1 MANKPVTYSERDVA
15 IVNALKNAPEGLTL
29 AGLCEAT
36 GMEIKPGHIT
46 GAKRKG
52 LIETIGE
59 VEVIK
64 EGKRKVSTYNFVTAE
79 VLNKEDGKPHN
90 YTDNEKA
97 VLTVAAGIDSPFTLA
112 DLATAMGLD
121 KLSSGRINGLVGKG
135 NISKGEMVEVPCSTK
150 SSVNVYGFVADIPA
164 GE

>member
-29 AGLCEAT
+29 AQLSEAT

-52 LIETIGE
+52 LIESIGE

-64 EGKRKVSTYNFVTAE
+64 EGKRKVSTYNFVTAD

-150 SSVNVYGFVADIPA
+150 SSVKVYGFVADIPA